1 MKTIEK
7 VKMIKTVVA
16 GSECWEAGTI
26 LPVEGEALPSVIL
39 QEIQQK
45 TGTVEVLSMKP
56 DPVMEESKLVVP
68 LNDNV
73 LLEAGREEKGMAE
86 KLVAVKVEAE
96 KAIYEKFQRQVA
108 ETKESFESLKS
119 AFVALEETFVSFKET
134 VLQELKEQ
142 GIKASEAG
150 KALKKELE
158 AKYADLEI
166 KIQDKKTPTKQT
178 SRGGT
183 GKTRLVVRKGRKG

>member
-56 DPVMEESKLVVP
+56 DPVMEESKLAVP
-68 LNDNV
+68 LADNTR
-73 LLEAGREEKGMAE
+73 LEAQREQKGMAE
-86 KLVAVKVEAE
+86 KLIAVRAEAE
-96 KAIYEKFQRQVA
+96 KAIYEKFVRQVD

-119 AFVALEETFVSFKET
+119 AFVALEKTFVSFRERVFQK
-134 VLQELKEQ
+134 VKEQ
-142 GIKASEAG
+142 EIKASEAG
-150 KALKKELE
+150 KDLKKELE
-158 AKYADLEI
+158 TKYADLEI
-166 KIQDKKTPTKQT
+166 KIQDEKTPTKQT
-178 SRGGT
+178 SRGGI
-183 GKTRLVVRKGRKG
+183 GKTKLVVRKGRKG